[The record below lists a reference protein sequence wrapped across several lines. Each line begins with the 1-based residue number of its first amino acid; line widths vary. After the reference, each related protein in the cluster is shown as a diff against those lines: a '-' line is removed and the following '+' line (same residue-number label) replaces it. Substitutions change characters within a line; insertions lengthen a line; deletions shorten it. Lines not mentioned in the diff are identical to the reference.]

1 MSIII
6 DIPFNIIDKRLSQ
19 EMVTMVVLIDM
30 VCVIGSAVDMNF
42 DVDNNSGDGPSSS
55 LPYIL
60 MGIRGYHSA
69 C

>member
-19 EMVTMVVLIDM
+19 EMVTMVVLIGM
-30 VCVIGSAVDMNF
+30 VCVIGSAVDMTL
-42 DVDNNSGDGPSSS
+42 DVDNNSGVGPSSS

-60 MGIRGYHSA
+60 MGICGYHYE